1 MRGCARECV
10 QGCACAWCG
19 WNRMC
24 VLKKQERK
32 CVRLRDRMR
41 IGVSMVER
49 ESACVCVA
57 EKTSKMVC
65 GCLSSVQSKLKRERE
80 RKRER
85 KKEREREFAEVK
97 RN

>member
-57 EKTSKMVC
+57 ENFKDGVWVFEFGSK
-65 GCLSSVQSKLKRERE
+65 Q
-80 RKRER
+80 
-85 KKEREREFAEVK
+85 A
-97 RN
+97 